1 MSISTTGRRVA
12 AGVLPDDV
20 VRSETA
26 SGAFIYITLE
36 DDVDAANLQT
46 YLQQL
51 TALIHDFEARAD
63 PPIATA
69 VVGLGEPAFRRIA
82 GSPPAHIATTLES
95 AGDPVGADV
104 VIYAMYTEGWAQAD
118 LEAGLARI
126 GSGVVKRVV
135 VHEGFQRPDGREPGG
150 FRDGLRNAQTDR
162 ESVVFVDRDRQ
173 PEEPPAADG
182 GSYLVTMRILQ
193 HQAPWS
199 ALSDAEQEQVI
210 GRRKSDGSRIDLPE
224 GTDAIA
230 EPSDVGACPATSHV
244 AKAGPRG
251 ELHDRTQIFRR
262 GIPFSDLS
270 DDGRHEHGLLFAS
283 FQASV
288 EQFTTIWSEWML
300 NLDFPRQ
307 GVGKDSLV
315 ERGLIE
321 PTSHGV
327 FFVPPQDEYI
337 GAPFFEP
344 ATGSDQCPG
353 RIVVRKRLENPDG
366 QPTQGE
372 RGGFVF
378 QLFDNAGDPVGASF
392 ASDSTGRA
400 VSPPVP
406 VGESYVLR
414 ELEVNGPFEPA
425 ADRPVILDRRRL
437 VIEVV
442 NRATRPNP
450 GYGG

>member
-1 MSISTTGRRVA
+1 MSISTISRRVA
-12 AGVLPDDV
+12 PGVLPDDV

-26 SGAFIYITLE
+26 SGAFIYITLN
-36 DDVDAANLQT
+36 DDVDAASLQT

-51 TALIHDFEARAD
+51 TALVREFHARAD
-63 PPIATA
+63 PPVGTA

-82 GSPPAHIATTLES
+82 GSAPFQIATIIDS

-126 GSGVVKRVV
+126 GSGLVKGVE

-162 ESVVFVDRDRQ
+162 EAVVFLDRDRQ
-173 PEEPPAADG
+173 PEEPAEADG

-193 HQAPWS
+193 HQAPWA
-199 ALSDAEQEQVI
+199 ALTDVEQEQVI
-210 GRRKSDGSRIDLPE
+210 GRRKSDGSRVDLPE

-230 EPSDVGACPATSHV
+230 EPADIGACPAASHV

-251 ELHDRTQIFRR
+251 DLHDRTQIFRR

-270 DDGRHEHGLLFAS
+270 EHGRHEHGLLFAS

-300 NLDFPRQ
+300 NPDFPRQ
-307 GVGKDSLV
+307 GVGRDELV
-315 ERGLIE
+315 ERGLME

-327 FFVPPQDEYI
+327 FFVPAEDEYI
-337 GAPFFEP
+337 GAQFFEP
-344 ATGSDQCPG
+344 VTDPDQCLG
-353 RIVVRKRLENPDG
+353 RVVVRKRLQNPDG

-378 QLFDNAGDPVGASF
+378 QLLDNAGEPIGASF
-392 ASDSTGRA
+392 TSDSTGRA
-400 VSPPVP
+400 VSPPVA
-406 VGESYVLR
+406 VGEGYVLR

-425 ADRPVILDRRRL
+425 ADQPVILDRRRI